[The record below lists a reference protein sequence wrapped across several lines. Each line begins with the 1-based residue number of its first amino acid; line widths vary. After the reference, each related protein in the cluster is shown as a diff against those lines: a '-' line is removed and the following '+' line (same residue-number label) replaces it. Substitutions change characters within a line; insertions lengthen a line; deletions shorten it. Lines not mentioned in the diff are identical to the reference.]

1 MKNNSL
7 IKNLW
12 PLLAK
17 NKKSYF
23 CGIFFLVTTVVLSVR
38 IPYFLKE
45 AIDAIHVKDLATIQ
59 KMALLIIGTSFL
71 FSITRVF
78 SRILMFNPGRRIEY
92 EMRNKFFT
100 KLLNSPLKYFQTTS
114 IGDLMSRATNDLHS
128 FRAMIGFAGLG
139 LFNAILTFVF
149 VIASMFHLSWKLTLV
164 CIIPFPIL
172 IYALKNIIRKFYL
185 YANDCQEGMA
195 DLSTK
200 VQENFNGIHVIKSY
214 VQEHNKYEDFQ
225 KLNQKYFLNCLRLAK
240 VESVIFPLFRDLP
253 SLILPLILVAGGYSI
268 IGGDLTLGTL
278 AAFIIYL
285 KQLAN
290 PTMTFGWVINF
301 LQRGRSAFHRIIE
314 VIHAPIELEK
324 TQTQNPITGEVEFQN
339 VGFRYRDD
347 QENVLENISFKLKP
361 GETLGVLGKTGAGKS
376 TLVNLLMRNEKP
388 HSGTI
393 LLDGKPIDRYGL
405 KPLRDSIGYVPQSS
419 FLFSKTLKE
428 NIYFGLQEESENEN
442 LLNEAIRKS
451 HLAYDLGELY
461 QGVHTVVGEKGVTLS
476 GGQRQ
481 RTAISRAIIGSHR
494 IYIFDD
500 AFSSVDHETEEEI
513 LKNLKN
519 IFHDKT
525 CIFISH
531 RISTLKLCDK
541 IIYLKQGT
549 ISERGSHEELLEN
562 KQDYF
567 RTFTLQNLEGVLDP
581 SAEASG

>member
-1 MKNNSL
+1 MKKESL
-7 IKNLW
+7 LKNLW
-12 PLLAK
+12 PLLVK

-23 CGIFFLVTTVVLSVR
+23 AGIFFLVTTVVLSVR

-45 AIDAIHVKDLATIQ
+45 AIDAIRIQDSTTIQ
-59 KMALLIIGTSFL
+59 KMAFLIIGASFI

-92 EMRNKFFT
+92 EIRNKFFE

-139 LFNAILTFVF
+139 LFNAVLTFAF
-149 VIASMFHLSWKLTLV
+149 VLVSMFSLSWKLTLV

-172 IYALKNIIRKFYL
+172 IYGLKNIIKKFYL
-185 YANDCQEGMA
+185 YANACQEGMA

-214 VQEHNKYEDFQ
+214 VQEHNKYEDFK
-225 KLNQKYFLNCLRLAK
+225 KLNQQYFSDCLRLAK

-253 SLILPLILVAGGYSI
+253 NLILPLILVTGGYSI
-268 IGGDLTLGTL
+268 IGGNLSLGTL
-278 AAFIIYL
+278 AAFVIYL

-290 PTMTFGWVINF
+290 PTMTFGWVINI

-314 VIHAPIELEK
+314 VIHAPIELEN
-324 TQTQNPITGEVEFQN
+324 TQTQNPIVGEVEFQN
-339 VGFRYRDD
+339 VSFRYLEN
-347 QENVLENISFKLKP
+347 QENILENISFKLKP
-361 GETLGVLGKTGAGKS
+361 GQSLGILGKTGAGKS

-388 HSGTI
+388 VSGNV
-393 LLDGKPIDRYGL
+393 LLDGKPIDHYAL
-405 KPLRDSIGYVPQSS
+405 KALRDSIGYVPQSS
-419 FLFSKTLKE
+419 FLFSKTLRE
-428 NIYFGLQEESENEN
+428 NIYFGLKEENENEN
-442 LLNEAIRKS
+442 LLNKAIQKS
-451 HLAYDLGELY
+451 HLAYDLDQLY
-461 QGVHTVVGEKGVTLS
+461 QGVQTVVGEKGVTLS
-476 GGQRQ
+476 GGQKQ
-481 RTAISRAIIGSHR
+481 RTAISRAIIGSHQ

-513 LKNLKN
+513 LKNLKD
-519 IFHDKT
+519 IFHDKI

-541 IIYLKQGT
+541 IIYLKQGG
-549 ISERGSHEELLEN
+549 ISERGTHEELLEN
-562 KQDYF
+562 KKDYF
-567 RTFTLQNLEGVLDP
+567 RTFTLQNLDGLDP
-581 SAEASG
+581 SIGSG